1 MARRAARISGQ
12 AGRSGRIL
20 SLLHIG
26 LGGTHARGWTS
37 QALGSRSLG
46 RGRFLTAGLLTLA
59 CCWLVLGH
67 GEAAEKIQGQL
78 SVRDALMGP
87 GKTAR
92 IEPKLVRSGLGQPGM
107 GGEPL
112 ELLVG
117 GAKAGSAMTGGDGR
131 AFFDAA
137 CRMRGT
143 YPVTVRV
150 AGSPRVDSPDATGT
164 LACWERRRPIL
175 LVDLAA
181 LAKESKAP
189 FGMPPGLSLPV
200 GRAAPEPIT
209 EAAEELKRLTDYF
222 YNVIYLSWAQ
232 PAAWAQESDARTWL
246 QQAKFPTGLVA
257 TAMPGQ
263 AGLAELLDRL
273 KAEGWDNVKVG
284 IGRTREFAETL
295 VAHRID
301 TVILPAGSR
310 DEELPK
316 KAHIMKNW
324 IEIRKKLRS

>member
-1 MARRAARISGQ
+1 MVRRSADMFGSAVPDDGAA
-12 AGRSGRIL
+12 
-20 SLLHIG
+20 SLLRI
-26 LGGTHARGWTS
+26 
-37 QALGSRSLG
+37 
-46 RGRFLTAGLLTLA
+46 TAIILMLA
-59 CCWLVLGH
+59 CWAPTS
-67 GEAAEKIQGQL
+67 EQADAAEKAQGQL
-78 SVRDALMGP
+78 SVRDAL
-87 GKTAR
+87 TAPSKPTR
-92 IEPKLVRSGLGQPGM
+92 IEAKLVRSGLGQPGL

-117 GAKAGSAMTGGDGR
+117 GAKAGLAMTGGDGR
-131 AFFDAA
+131 AFFDAI

-143 YPVTVRV
+143 YVVTVRV
-150 AGSPRVDSPDATGT
+150 AGSPRVESPDATGT

-200 GRAAPEPIT
+200 ESVAPEPIT

-222 YNVIYLSWAQ
+222 YNVIYLSWSH
-232 PAAWAQESDARTWL
+232 PAVWPRESDARAWL
-246 QQAKFPTGLVA
+246 RQAQFPTGLLVTA
-257 TAMPGQ
+257 TPGQ
-263 AGLAELLDRL
+263 AGLTELLDRL

-310 DEELPK
+310 DEEVPK
-316 KAHIMKNW
+316 KAHIIKNW
-324 IEIRKKLRS
+324 TEIRKKLRS

>member
-1 MARRAARISGQ
+1 MAGRPTEISGP
-12 AGRSGRIL
+12 AGRAGRI
-20 SLLHIG
+20 
-26 LGGTHARGWTS
+26 HAPSCIAPAETNAMIWVR
-37 QALGSRSLG
+37 QELRSPSIAP
-46 RGRFLTAGLLTLA
+46 GRFLRAGLLTLA
-59 CCWLVLGH
+59 CCWLVIGQVD
-67 GEAAEKIQGQL
+67 AAEKAQGQL
-78 SVRDALMGP
+78 SVRDALTTL
-87 GKTAR
+87 GKPAR
-92 IEPKLVRSGLGQPGM
+92 IEAKLVRSGLGQPGM

-117 GAKAGSAMTGGDGR
+117 GAKAGLAMTGGDGR

-143 YPVTVRV
+143 YAVTVRV
-150 AGSPRVDSPDATGT
+150 ADSPRVESPDATGT

-181 LAKESKAP
+181 LAKDSEAP

-209 EAAEELKRLTDYF
+209 EAADELKRLTDYF
-222 YNVIYLSWAQ
+222 YNVIYLSWPQ
-232 PAAWAQESDARTWL
+232 PAVWPRESDTRTWL
-246 QQAKFPTGLVA
+246 QQAKFPPGLLM
-257 TAMPGQ
+257 TARPGQ
-263 AGLAELLDRL
+263 AGLTELLDRL
-273 KAEGWDNVKVG
+273 KADGWDNVKVG

-316 KAHIMKNW
+316 KAHIMKSW
-324 IEIRKKLRS
+324 MEIRKKLRS

>member
-1 MARRAARISGQ
+1 MAGRPTEISGPAER
-12 AGRSGRIL
+12 AGRIHAPSCIAPAETNATVWVRQDLRSPPVAPG
-20 SLLHIG
+20 LLLI
-26 LGGTHARGWTS
+26 A
-37 QALGSRSLG
+37 
-46 RGRFLTAGLLTLA
+46 FLTLA
-59 CCWLVLGH
+59 CCWLVIGQVD
-67 GEAAEKIQGQL
+67 AAEKTQGQL
-78 SVRDALMGP
+78 SVHDALTAL
-87 GKTAR
+87 GKPAR
-92 IEPKLVRSGLGQPGM
+92 IEARLVRSGLGQPGL

-117 GAKAGSAMTGGDGR
+117 GAKAGLAMTGGDGR

-143 YPVTVRV
+143 YVVTVKV
-150 AGSPRVDSPDATGT
+150 AASPRVESPEATGT

-200 GRAAPEPIT
+200 GSAAPEPIT

-222 YNVIYLSWAQ
+222 YNVIYLSWSQ
-232 PAAWAQESDARTWL
+232 PAVWAKESDARTWL
-246 QQAKFPTGLVA
+246 QQAKFPPGLLM
-257 TAMPGQ
+257 TARPGQ
-263 AGLAELLDRL
+263 AGLTELLDRL

-316 KAHIMKNW
+316 KAHIMKSW
-324 IEIRKKLRS
+324 MEIRKKLRS

>member
-1 MARRAARISGQ
+1 MVWVRQ
-12 AGRSGRIL
+12 DVRSPPF
-20 SLLHIG
+20 
-26 LGGTHARGWTS
+26 AP
-37 QALGSRSLG
+37 
-46 RGRFLTAGLLTLA
+46 GLLLIAFLA
-59 CCWLVLGH
+59 LVCWWLVLGQVD
-67 GEAAEKIQGQL
+67 AAEKTQGQL
-78 SVRDALMGP
+78 SVRDALTVP
-87 GKTAR
+87 GKPAR
-92 IEPKLVRSGLGQPGM
+92 IEVRLFRSGPGQPGM

-117 GAKAGSAMTGGDGR
+117 GAKAGLAMTGGDGR

-143 YPVTVRV
+143 YVVTVRV
-150 AGSPRVDSPDATGT
+150 AGSPRVDSPEATGT

-200 GRAAPEPIT
+200 GSAEPEPLT
-209 EAAEELKRLTDYF
+209 EAAEELKRLTDYY
-222 YNVIYLSWAQ
+222 YNVVYLSWSQ
-232 PAAWAQESDARTWL
+232 PAVWPKESDIRTWL
-246 QQAKFPTGLVA
+246 QQAKFPPGLLM
-257 TAMPGQ
+257 TARPGQ
-263 AGLAELLDRL
+263 VGLTELLDRL
-273 KAEGWDNVKVG
+273 KAEGWANVKVG

-301 TVILPAGSR
+301 AVILPAGSR
-310 DEELPK
+310 DEEVPK
-316 KAHIMKNW
+316 KAHIMKSW